1 MKTHF
6 HRIAIFAIMTK
17 ESKASYLKEIK
28 LRISQKMPK
37 VIEEI
42 KTYEEKLK
50 NGRLTENPKT
60 APQFNG

>member
-17 ESKASYLKEIK
+17 KSKASYLKEIK